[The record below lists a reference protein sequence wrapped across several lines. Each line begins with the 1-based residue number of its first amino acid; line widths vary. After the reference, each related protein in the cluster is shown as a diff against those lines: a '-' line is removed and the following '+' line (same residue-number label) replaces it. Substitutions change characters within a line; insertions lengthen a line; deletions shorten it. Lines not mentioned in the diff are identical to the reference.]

1 MGKAVI
7 TVDGEISNN
16 RIIHPGAITTNSNP
30 VGAIISNP
38 ISNSPVGETSQ
49 TRTTLDGETNLQTN
63 KILVGEINL
72 QISKILVGET
82 NLRTKTTLVG
92 EIINKKTILHGEI
105 NRRTSLDGVITTILR
120 ADGD

>member
-72 QISKILVGET
+72 QISKILVGE
-82 NLRTKTTLVG
+82 
-92 EIINKKTILHGEI
+92 IINKKTILHGEI
-105 NRRTSLDGVITTILR
+105 NRRTSLDGVITTIL
-120 ADGD
+120 